1 MTRIVPLAMLLGLP
15 LAACGTAPVAWQGPP
30 DAMKLPGGMR
40 APDGLLGIQR
50 WQDLD
55 PLKPSMRRQAKEN
68 LPPVEAMK
76 KDLPERIAREEG
88 EKRLVRIPR
97 ENRGDRRGRRGGGL
111 GEDPPDVVGFGS
123 LGYCGTA
130 WNDGFWGGDAWSF
143 APYGWGGNLYMIPY
157 ALVGAYYVPAYVPF
171 YYEAA
176 TLAPYQDLPLAYGTT
191 PLVPQYVTTLAPF
204 VGGVTPPIGL
214 GAPVAGAVAPIG
226 GIPGGLPLGPGMPA
240 GYASGPVGYGPIGY
254 GPGEATTPYGAWPGR
269 TPVSNPAAWPP
280 ASPTATASP
289 GLGTAGYGGI
299 AAINRWR

>member
-40 APDGLLGIQR
+40 ASDGLLGIQR

-55 PLKPSMRRQAKEN
+55 PLKPSMRRQATEN
-68 LPPVEAMK
+68 LPPVEATK

-143 APYGWGGNLYMIPY
+143 APYGWSGNLCLIPY
-157 ALVGAYYVPAYVPF
+157 ALVGAYDVPAYVPF
-171 YYEAA
+171 YDRAA

-191 PLVPQYVTTLAPF
+191 PPVPHPS
-204 VGGVTPPIGL
+204 
-214 GAPVAGAVAPIG
+214 
-226 GIPGGLPLGPGMPA
+226 
-240 GYASGPVGYGPIGY
+240 ASGHPWPAPWHPLAAYRAASRSGRVCLQATHPGPSAT
-254 GPGEATTPYGAWPGR
+254 GPSGMA
-269 TPVSNPAAWPP
+269 PARPRCL
-280 ASPTATASP
+280 TAS
-289 GLGTAGYGGI
+289 GLDA
-299 AAINRWR
+299 RP